1 MIKDKQAIFSL
12 LEKGDKGTNVALKFK
27 IGKQK
32 NSYIHKNK
40 EKILKFNDSVKMSKG
55 LKILNTYSPFI
66 NSSKS
71 LIPNQIVAETK

>member
-1 MIKDKQAIFSL
+1 MIKDKQTIFSL
-12 LEKGDKGTNVALKFK
+12 LEKGEKGTIYVALKFR

-40 EKILKFNDSVKMSKG
+40 EKILKFNDSVEMSKG

-71 LIPNQIVAETK
+71 LIPN